1 MRPGILFLI
10 AICSASG
17 TYAETIDG
25 PANIRSEPNGKVI
38 ATIENG
44 EKLNIRGCSN
54 GWYKVE
60 VPVFIY
66 RKDVTDGSS
75 YVPAH
80 TNLYNIESKVIGTI
94 LSKTKFIDGRDNDD
108 DRRQGVIVG
117 FTAIKNIRPESIL
130 ELEIEKLLVNRKL
143 HLETDWSNHIR
154 NSGYESLI
162 TYGDFESFE
171 VFEEFGLEITPAPR
185 IILFFYKQKLFA
197 IYHNKPI
204 NYSHF
209 YSGEKFLYGHIHYV
223 EKLPEGVDDDFEREF
238 LMVLGGS
245 G

>member
-1 MRPGILFLI
+1 MRKGILFLI
-10 AICSASG
+10 AICNASG
-17 TYAETIDG
+17 IYAETIDG

-44 EKLNIRGCSN
+44 EKLNIRGYRN

-60 VPVFIY
+60 MPAYVY
-66 RKDVTDGSS
+66 RKDASDGSS
-75 YVPAH
+75 YIPVH
-80 TNLYNIESKVIGTI
+80 TNLYNIEGKLIGTI
-94 LSKTKFIDGRDNDD
+94 LGKTKFIQGRDSDD
-108 DRRQGVIVG
+108 DRVEGVIYG

-130 ELEIEKLLVNRKL
+130 ESEIEKLLVNRKL
-143 HLETDWSNHIR
+143 YLETDWSNHIKK
-154 NSGYESLI
+154 SGYESLI

-171 VFEEFGLEITPAPR
+171 VFEEFGLEITPSPR
-185 IILFFYKQKLFA
+185 IILFFYKKKLFA
-197 IYHNKPI
+197 IYHTKPI

-209 YSGEKFLYGHIHYV
+209 QSGSKFLFGHIHYV
-223 EKLPEGVDDDFEREF
+223 EQLPEGIDDDFEREF